1 MLSHCGRHSE
11 ELPSDTSMKT
21 YCPAVR
27 KNGLRC
33 RTALPGSQP
42 VPSTLLDVLYKR
54 LVLSVLQMLC
64 QGDSRSRALHA
75 VGQGFPLASTSL
87 SAPSFHNVAPQ
98 LLLHWHPTCSPP
110 SPSQILRE
118 PNLPCPL
125 TPIDIQFEPL
135 TAPPP
140 RPPPSLLL
148 QMGIWRLWEWLTKF
162 TPIGRTKAKSS
173 VFQVSE
179 SLVFSHTSLPSPTC
193 LIFLAWWREM
203 CRQRDKLIHPSIATA
218 RKSHKKMHEIHVIHC
233 ICFK

>member
-1 MLSHCGRHSE
+1 MASGAELPCQGPSLSHPHCWMCCINAWSFQCYRCCAKGILGPEPFMQLAKAFLWPQLLS
-11 ELPSDTSMKT
+11 LP
-21 YCPAVR
+21 
-27 KNGLRC
+27 
-33 RTALPGSQP
+33 
-42 VPSTLLDVLYKR
+42 LL
-54 LVLSVLQMLC
+54 SIML
-64 QGDSRSRALHA
+64 L
-75 VGQGFPLASTSL
+75 
-87 SAPSFHNVAPQ
+87 PQ